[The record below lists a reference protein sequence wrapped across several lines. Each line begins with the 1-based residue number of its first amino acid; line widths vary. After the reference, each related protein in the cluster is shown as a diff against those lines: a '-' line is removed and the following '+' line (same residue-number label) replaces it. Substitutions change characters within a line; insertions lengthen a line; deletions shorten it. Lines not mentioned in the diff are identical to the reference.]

1 MKKILW
7 TGLAWTILGLMGTS
21 LLGETVT
28 ITGAGASFPDP
39 IYRKWADKYEKLT
52 GVRLNYQPIGSGG
65 GIAQIKNKTVDF
77 GASDAP
83 LKEKEL
89 KQAGLV
95 QFPMVIGGVVPII
108 NVNGIKPG
116 ELQLTGEGLADIYL
130 GKITKWNDKAI
141 SDLNPGLSLPDQA
154 ITVVHRADGSGTTW
168 LFTNYLDKV
177 SKEWHEKVGTNKAVS
192 WPVGV
197 GGKQNAG
204 VAANVQKLRGTI
216 GYVEYAYALQNKM
229 VHVQLKNKAGK
240 FVHPMIKTFQSAAA
254 KADWKSAPGYYVVL
268 TDQEGDET
276 WPITG
281 ASFVLIYGRQQDAA
295 HAKVML
301 KFFDWC
307 FRHGAQMAEKLDY
320 VPIPLN
326 VVELVQQTWKN
337 QVKADGTS
345 VWP

>member
-1 MKKILW
+1 MKKALW
-7 TGLAWTILGLMGTS
+7 TGLAWTILTLTATS
-21 LLGETVT
+21 VLGETVT

-52 GVRLNYQPIGSGG
+52 GMKLNYQPIGSGG

-83 LKEKEL
+83 LKAKEL
-89 KQAGLV
+89 TDAGLI
-95 QFPMVIGGVVPII
+95 QFPMVIGGVVPI
-108 NVNGIKPG
+108 VNIKGIKPG
-116 ELQLTGEGLADIYL
+116 ELKLTGEVLADIYL

-141 SDLNPGLSLPDQA
+141 TDLNPGLNLPDQP

-168 LFTNYLDKV
+168 LYTNYLDKV
-177 SKEWHEKVGTNKAVS
+177 SKEWHEKVGTNKSVS
-192 WPVGV
+192 WPTGV

-204 VAANVQKLRGTI
+204 VAANVQKLPGTI

-229 VHVQLKNKAGK
+229 AHAQLKNKSGK
-240 FVHPMIKTFQSAAA
+240 FVSPTIKTFQAAAA
-254 KADWKSAPGYYVVL
+254 KADWKGAKGYYVVL
-268 TDQEGDET
+268 TDQTGDES

-281 ASFVLIYGRQQDAA
+281 ASFILIHKDQNDAA
-295 HAKVML
+295 KAKAML

-307 FRHGAQMAEKLDY
+307 FRHGGEMAEKLDY
-320 VPIPLN
+320 VPIPMS
-326 VVELVQQTWKN
+326 VVEMVEGTWAKD
-337 QVKADGTS
+337 VKAEGQP